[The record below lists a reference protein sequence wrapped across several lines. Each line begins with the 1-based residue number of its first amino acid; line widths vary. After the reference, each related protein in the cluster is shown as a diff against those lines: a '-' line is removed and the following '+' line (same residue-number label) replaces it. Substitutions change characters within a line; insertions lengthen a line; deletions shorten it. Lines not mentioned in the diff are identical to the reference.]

1 MSMRVLS
8 VLEITAYLKEL
19 IECDPVLS
27 DIWVRGEVTN
37 FSRSAAGHIYF
48 SLTSESLQ
56 ISCVLFRGKQKG
68 LLAMPRSGE
77 EVLVHGRI
85 TLYEMRGQYQV
96 MVDNVAPIGIGVMQ
110 LQFEEVR
117 RRLEAEGLF
126 APDRKRPL
134 PEMPATIGVVT
145 SAQGAVWHDIQ
156 NVVARRF
163 PLTEL
168 ILAPSAVQGPDAALD
183 LARALRKL
191 DAFGGCD
198 IIIIG
203 RGGGSAEDLAAF
215 NDEGLARAIYAA
227 RTPIVSAVGHETDT
241 CIADLV
247 ADVRAPTPS
256 AAAELCVPDRDE
268 IVAQLGFAVMR
279 AQANAISSLQ
289 SARQF
294 VQQATLSTRHRHPS
308 RSLDSAR
315 QVVDEAERAAV
326 ANVPR
331 RLTNHRRDIAALA
344 AASAL
349 LDPRAILQRGYALVS
364 TSTPDGSRRV
374 RSAVVA
380 AGAGELQ
387 IEFADGAVKAT
398 VRQERQ

>member
-19 IECDPVLS
+19 IEFDPVLS

-48 SLTSESLQ
+48 SLVSEGFQ
-56 ISCVLFRGKQKG
+56 ISCVLFRGKQFG
-68 LLAMPRSGE
+68 LLAMPRNGE

-85 TLYEMRGQYQV
+85 TLYENRGQYQV
-96 MVDNVAPIGIGVMQ
+96 MVDNVAPVGIGVMQ

-126 APDRKRPL
+126 AADRKRPL
-134 PEMPATIGVVT
+134 PEWPATVGVVT

-168 ILAPSAVQGPDAALD
+168 ILAPSAVQGPDAPLD
-183 LARALRKL
+183 LALGLRKL
-191 DAFGGCD
+191 DTFGGCD
-198 IIIIG
+198 VIIIG

-256 AAAELCVPDRDE
+256 AAAELCVPDQNE
-268 IVAQLGFAVMR
+268 IVAQLGFAVTR
-279 AQANAISSLQ
+279 AQTRVDSKVQ
-289 SARQF
+289 SARQSL
-294 VQQATLSTRHRHPS
+294 QQVIASTRHRHPT

-315 QVVDEAERAAV
+315 QDVDEAQRAAV
-326 ANVPR
+326 TYLPR
-331 RLTNHRRDIAALA
+331 RLKDHRRDVAALA

-349 LDPRAILQRGYALVS
+349 LDPRAILQRGYAHVS
-364 TSTPDGSRRV
+364 TSTPAGNKRIRT
-374 RSAVVA
+374 AVA
-380 AGAGELQ
+380 AAEAGELQ